1 MDGTITEARTMAF
14 TTLVLAQ
21 AVQLLQRPIRPRQRL
36 PPPVLNPL
44 LWMAIG
50 VSLALQVTVV
60 YIPFL
65 NDAFDTTAIG
75 ATDWLL
81 CAGLAS
87 FVLWADELRKLAA
100 RSRRNAVERS
110 SPDIRQERLRANDRR
125 SRRSEIETEL

>member
-1 MDGTITEARTMAF
+1 
-14 TTLVLAQ
+14 
-21 AVQLLQRPIRPRQRL
+21 
-36 PPPVLNPL
+36 
-44 LWMAIG
+44 MAIG